1 MLPPLAWLMV
11 AGCAVGIDRTH
22 SMHVG
27 CCKSFDG
34 TLGFP
39 GEGPPGACPTCLP
52 EVWTTDEWGR
62 QLAAWEPAQ
71 PFEVD
76 TPYGRQVLSALA
88 RARVPR
94 WPAGGQW
101 HMRSEADRLVHL
113 RWIRVVLGQPDVQ
126 LEHAFHRAARRRV
139 ENYRQRH
146 GLTCQAPA
154 SGSPSSRLPARQA
167 PRTETAPPPPTQPPA
182 RLADAPS
189 HGLAVPFTVSRVFR
203 NDQWACYSGS
213 SFVPIGQNSQATASW
228 FLCPLIADAGGLSEL
243 YPPAVVPRPD
253 LPAVWD
259 TLPNW
264 SGTAVGSLTWVQL
277 VQFAA
282 VALGQWHVSIGGV
295 GSAASIRQALLDRMD
310 MQNHWPA
317 ALQDTVVA
325 LMVALP
331 GVPTSGNVVGLSLS
345 DAISEAVL
353 ALLALAHRPPPAL
366 WKPSH
371 FVVQRRQQQCSCTRS
386 DIARRQSEPGH
397 T

>member
-1 MLPPLAWLMV
+1 MLDAPSKCCAIMLRPLAWLMV

-52 EVWTTDEWGR
+52 EIWTTDEWGR

-167 PRTETAPPPPTQPPA
+167 PRTETA
-182 RLADAPS
+182 S
-189 HGLAVPFTVSRVFR
+189 
-203 NDQWACYSGS
+203 
-213 SFVPIGQNSQATASW
+213 
-228 FLCPLIADAGGLSEL
+228 
-243 YPPAVVPRPD
+243 
-253 LPAVWD
+253 
-259 TLPNW
+259 
-264 SGTAVGSLTWVQL
+264 
-277 VQFAA
+277 
-282 VALGQWHVSIGGV
+282 
-295 GSAASIRQALLDRMD
+295 
-310 MQNHWPA
+310 
-317 ALQDTVVA
+317 
-325 LMVALP
+325 
-331 GVPTSGNVVGLSLS
+331 
-345 DAISEAVL
+345 
-353 ALLALAHRPPPAL
+353 
-366 WKPSH
+366 
-371 FVVQRRQQQCSCTRS
+371 
-386 DIARRQSEPGH
+386 
-397 T
+397 